1 MFGCVEGKWWYT
13 MMGFYMV
20 LCGFTSCFQPQNFSL
35 MIPNKTWRCLGVVGI
50 SASNQFI
57 SVYICLYMFISVYI
71 SLYQL
76 IKWSL
81 HLMIGPPISM
91 YKNSRPSSQW
101 FDPRGSQASWGRIDM
116 DGWQTIAS
124 KSTPEA
130 PAGHPGSWWPW
141 TMDQAAEIPIFSPI
155 DGGPFMGFWK
165 VQLAAFLHVF
175 NPWLPPKSGWIHAK
189 KIWRWPT
196 AVPRV
201 LNFDPD
207 HLNSVIS
214 SGCPNVAGLLEDKPV
229 CVSQKRSLRPDFFA
243 PEWFPLARSQ
253 VCGFPKGIERTSK
266 QLYHPL
272 PGGGGIR
279 CLLAEP
285 RCFTC

>member
-130 PAGHPGSWWPW
+130 PDIRDHGDHGPW
-141 TMDQAAEIPIFSPI
+141 TKQ
-155 DGGPFMGFWK
+155 
-165 VQLAAFLHVF
+165 
-175 NPWLPPKSGWIHAK
+175 PKF
-189 KIWRWPT
+189 RFFRP
-196 AVPRV
+196 
-201 LNFDPD
+201 LMEDP
-207 HLNSVIS
+207 LWGSERCRT
-214 SGCPNVAGLLEDKPV
+214 GCLFK
-229 CVSQKRSLRPDFFA
+229 
-243 PEWFPLARSQ
+243 WF
-253 VCGFPKGIERTSK
+253 
-266 QLYHPL
+266 
-272 PGGGGIR
+272 
-279 CLLAEP
+279 
-285 RCFTC
+285 

>member
-1 MFGCVEGKWWYT
+1 VVLIQGDPSRELRSHWHGWLANHCIQKHPGGAGRTSGIMVT
-13 MMGFYMV
+13 MDHG
-20 LCGFTSCFQPQNFSL
+20 
-35 MIPNKTWRCLGVVGI
+35 
-50 SASNQFI
+50 
-57 SVYICLYMFISVYI
+57 
-71 SLYQL
+71 
-76 IKWSL
+76 
-81 HLMIGPPISM
+81 
-91 YKNSRPSSQW
+91 PSSRNSD
-101 FDPRGSQASWGRIDM
+101 FFA
-116 DGWQTIAS
+116 
-124 KSTPEA
+124 
-130 PAGHPGSWWPW
+130 HWWR
-141 TMDQAAEIPIFSPI
+141 TLYGVLKGAE
-155 DGGPFMGFWK
+155 
-165 VQLAAFLHVF
+165 LAASLNGF